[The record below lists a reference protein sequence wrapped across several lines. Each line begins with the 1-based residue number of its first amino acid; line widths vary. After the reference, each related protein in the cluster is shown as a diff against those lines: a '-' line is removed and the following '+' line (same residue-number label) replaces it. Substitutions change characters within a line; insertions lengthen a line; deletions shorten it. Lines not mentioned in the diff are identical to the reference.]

1 MSKSV
6 RIKGARENNLK
17 NIDVEIP
24 RDKLT
29 VITGVS
35 GSGKSSLA
43 FDVLYG
49 EGQRRFMESLSAYAR
64 SRIPLVKR
72 PDVDSVK
79 GLSPVLS
86 ISQAR
91 GIRNPRSTVGTLTEI
106 HTYLRLLFATIGI
119 PQCPY
124 CDNEIESKTPHQI
137 AEHIQSL
144 PEGTTIEILAP
155 FFKIY
160 GENWEYLID
169 EIRNHGCRNIR
180 LDSELKSTSDKL
192 KLDEEDDY
200 QIEGIVDKFTVNSDQ
215 TKEIVSSLIECLR
228 IGEGFVKL
236 NILNTEALA
245 SVPDEFYNSLSC
257 HEHHIL
263 AGDFLP
269 WYFSSNEGDSYCRTC
284 GGVGTHMSANP
295 ILMVANP
302 EKSLR
307 EGAIDRGSFNVDTS
321 TYKRLFNW
329 NYVMAYSMGEHY
341 GFSIDTPFKDLSEE
355 TKNKFFYGT
364 DGEKFELLRPPDEDR
379 AHENFGKQFS
389 FRGIVPRLDTWY
401 RKLCRERKQHDPG
414 YSWVEKRM
422 VESLCPDCRGTKLLP
437 QRLLVR
443 INDQTIHELGTL
455 PLDDLRI
462 LADRIKPPM
471 DKGHLAGPILEELK
485 KRLDLML
492 EIGLYYLS
500 LNRRADTISGGEL
513 QRTRLSTQIGS
524 ELMGMLVV
532 LDEPSIGLH
541 PRDGV
546 KIIDTLKK
554 LRDVGNTVIVVEH
567 DVDTMRA
574 ADHIIEMGP
583 GPGVHGG
590 TVVAQGLIEDIKNA
604 DDSVTGQYLRGTRK
618 IELPETRRKSNG
630 HSIKIFNAR
639 ENNLKQVDVELPLGL
654 FLCVSGVSGSGK
666 SSLVNE
672 ILYKKLHSVFRDR
685 RIIPGKHDLIEGIEH
700 LRDVRNIDQSPIGRS
715 SRSNPATYVG
725 FFDKIRGI
733 FAALPV
739 AQEKNYQMSEFSFN
753 QNSGGRCPECKGEG
767 IVTTQMQFMPDIESI
782 CPACKGT
789 RFTRE
794 ILEIKYKGRSI
805 ADVLDLTVEEA
816 IPFFEDVNLI
826 AHKLRTMNDLGLGY
840 IKLGQ
845 PSNQLSGGES
855 QRIKLAK
862 ELGKIKASRD
872 TLYIFD
878 EPTTGLHLADIQ
890 KLLDCLNRLVDHGN
904 SVLVIEHHMDV
915 IKSADYVIDLGPSG
929 GEEGGEIV
937 AVGTPEEVA
946 EVEASYTG
954 DFLKDVIR
962 SSSP

>member
-6 RIKGARENNLK
+6 RIKGARENNLQ
-17 NIDVEIP
+17 NISVEIP

-91 GIRNPRSTVGTLTEI
+91 GVRNPRSTVGTLTEI
-106 HTYLRLLFATIGI
+106 QTYLRLLFAAIGI
-119 PQCPY
+119 PHCPY
-124 CDNEIESKTPHQI
+124 CDTEIKSKTPHQI

-169 EIRNHGCRNIR
+169 IIRNHGCRNIR
-180 LDSELKSTSDKL
+180 LDDELKSTSDKL
-192 KLDEEDDY
+192 DLDEDEEY
-200 QIEGIVDKFTVNSDQ
+200 RIEGIVDKFTVNGDQ
-215 TKEIVSSLIECLR
+215 TKDIVASIIDCVR
-228 IGEGFVKL
+228 IGEGLVRL
-236 NILNTEALA
+236 NIQNPENLT
-245 SVPDEFYNSLSC
+245 SSPDSFYKHLSC
-257 HEHHIL
+257 PEHHIL

-269 WYFSSNEGDSYCRTC
+269 WYFSANEGDSWCHTC
-284 GGVGTHMSANP
+284 GGLGTHRTAIPTLMIVNP
-295 ILMVANP
+295 D
-302 EKSLR
+302 KSLR
-307 EGAIDRGSFNVDTS
+307 EGAIDRGSFNIDTS
-321 TYKRLFNW
+321 TFKRIINW
-329 NYVMAYSMGEHY
+329 RYVIAYSMGEHF
-341 GFSIDTPFKDLSEE
+341 GFSLDTPFKDLPEDIQ
-355 TKNKFFYGT
+355 NKFFYGT
-364 DGEKFELLRPPDEDR
+364 DGEKFKLLKPPDEKRD
-379 AHENFGKQFS
+379 HENFGKEFS
-389 FRGIVPRLDTWY
+389 FRGIVARLDAFY
-401 RKLCRERKQHDPG
+401 RKLCREGKQHDPG

-422 VESLCPDCRGTKLLP
+422 VESLCPDCKGTKLLP
-437 QRLLVR
+437 QRMLVR
-443 INDQTIHELGTL
+443 INDKNIHELASL
-455 PLDDLRI
+455 PLVDLRKFV
-462 LADRIKPPM
+462 DGIKPGK
-471 DKGHLAGPILEELK
+471 DKEQIAEPILEELK
-485 KRLDLML
+485 KRIDLML

-541 PRDGV
+541 PRDGKKV
-546 KIIDTLKK
+546 IDTLKK

-567 DVDTMRA
+567 DVDTMKA
-574 ADHIIEMGP
+574 ADNIIEMGP

-590 TVVAQGLIEDIKNA
+590 TVVAQGLIDDIMDTDN
-604 DDSVTGQYLRGTRK
+604 SITGQYLRGAKK
-618 IELPETRRKSNG
+618 ITIPEKRRKSNG
-630 HSIKIFNAR
+630 HSINIFSAR
-639 ENNLKQVDVELPLGL
+639 ENNLKKVDVELPLGL
-654 FLCVSGVSGSGK
+654 FLCITGVSGSGK
-666 SSLVNE
+666 SSLINE
-672 ILYKKLHSVFRDR
+672 VLYKKLHSIFRDR
-685 RIIPGKHDLIEGIEH
+685 RIIPGKHDLIEGIEN
-700 LRDVRNIDQSPIGRS
+700 LRDVRNIDQTPIGRS

-725 FFDKIRGI
+725 FSDKIREI
-733 FAALPV
+733 FANLP
-739 AQEKNYQMSEFSFN
+739 ASKEKNYEMSEFSFN

-767 IVTTQMQFMPDIESI
+767 IVTTEMQFMPDIESV
-782 CPACKGT
+782 CPACKGA
-789 RFTRE
+789 RFTKE
-794 ILEIKYKGRSI
+794 ILEIKFKDKSI

-826 AHKLRTMNDLGLGY
+826 HHKLKTMDELGLGY
-840 IKLGQ
+840 LKLGQ

-862 ELGKIKASRD
+862 ELGKIKASHD

-890 KLLDCLNRLVDHGN
+890 KLLDCLNRLVDQGN
-904 SVLVIEHHMDV
+904 TVLVIEHHLDV

-929 GEEGGEIV
+929 GDEGGEIV
-937 AVGTPEEVA
+937 AIGTPEEVSKVNRSFTGQYLKELLE
-946 EVEASYTG
+946 EV
-954 DFLKDVIR
+954 
-962 SSSP
+962 

>member
-6 RIKGARENNLK
+6 RIKGARENNLQ
-17 NIDVEIP
+17 NVDVDIP

-64 SRIPLVKR
+64 SRIPLVKK
-72 PDVDSVK
+72 PAVDSVK

-91 GIRNPRSTVGTLTEI
+91 GVRNPRSTVGTLTEI
-106 HTYLRLLFATIGI
+106 QTYLRLLFATIGV
-119 PQCPY
+119 PHCPY
-124 CDNEIESKTPHQI
+124 CDTEIKSKTPHQI

-144 PEGTTIEILAP
+144 PEGTTVEILAP

-169 EIRNHGCRNIR
+169 TIRNHGCRNIR
-180 LDSELKSTSDKL
+180 LDDELKSTSDKL
-192 KLDEEDDY
+192 DLDEDGDY
-200 QIEGIVDKFTVNSDQ
+200 RIEGIVDKFTVNGDQ
-215 TKEIVSSLIECLR
+215 TKDIVASIIECLR
-228 IGEGFVKL
+228 IGEGLLRL
-236 NILNTEALA
+236 NISNPENLTN
-245 SVPDEFYNSLSC
+245 SPDSFYRLLSC
-257 HEHHIL
+257 PEHHIL

-269 WYFSSNEGDSYCRTC
+269 WYFSANEGDSYCLTC
-284 GGVGTHMSANP
+284 GGLGTHRTAIPTLMIVNP
-295 ILMVANP
+295 D
-302 EKSLR
+302 KSLK
-307 EGAIDRGSFNVDTS
+307 EGAIDRGSFNIDTS
-321 TYKRLFNW
+321 TYKRLINW
-329 NYVMAYSMGEHY
+329 RYVMAYSMGEHF
-341 GFSIDTPFKDLSEE
+341 GFSLDTPFKDLPEE
-355 TKNKFFYGT
+355 IQNMFFYGT
-364 DGEKFELLRPPDEDR
+364 DGKKFKLIKPPDEERD
-379 AHENFGKQFS
+379 HENFGKEFS
-389 FRGIVPRLDTWY
+389 FRGIVPRLDAWY
-401 RKLCRERKQHDPG
+401 RKLCREGKQHDPG

-422 VESLCPDCRGTKLLP
+422 VESLCPDCKGTKLLS
-437 QRLLVR
+437 QRMLVR
-443 INDQTIHELGTL
+443 INDKNIHELASISL
-455 PLDDLRI
+455 EDLRKF
-462 LADRIKPPM
+462 ADEIQPGK
-471 DKGHLAGPILEELK
+471 DKEHLAGPILEELK

-492 EIGLYYLS
+492 DIGLYYLS

-541 PRDGV
+541 PRDGKRV
-546 KIIDTLKK
+546 IDTLKK

-567 DVDTMRA
+567 DVETMKA
-574 ADHIIEMGP
+574 ADNIIEMGP
-583 GPGVHGG
+583 GPGIHGG
-590 TVVAQGLIEDIKNA
+590 RVVAEGLIEDIMNT
-604 DDSVTGQYLRGTRK
+604 DSSITGQYLRGAKK
-618 IELPETRRKSNG
+618 IALPERRRKSNG
-630 HSIKIFNAR
+630 ESIKIHKAR
-639 ENNLKQVDVELPLGL
+639 ENNLKQVDIELPLGL
-654 FLCVSGVSGSGK
+654 FICITGVSGSGK
-666 SSLVNE
+666 SSLINE
-672 ILYKKLHSVFRDR
+672 VLYKKLHSVFRDR
-685 RIIPGKHDLIEGIEH
+685 RIIPGKHDLIEGIEN
-700 LRDVRNIDQSPIGRS
+700 LRDVRNIDQTPIGRS

-725 FFDKIRGI
+725 IFDKIREI
-733 FAALPV
+733 FADLP
-739 AQEKNYQMSEFSFN
+739 AAKEKNYEMSEFSFN

-767 IVTTQMQFMPDIESI
+767 IVTTEMQFMPDIESI
-782 CPACKGT
+782 CPACKGS
-789 RFTRE
+789 RFTKE
-794 ILEIKYKGRSI
+794 ILEVKYKDKSI
-805 ADVLDLTVEEA
+805 ADVLDMTVEEA

-826 AHKLRTMNDLGLGY
+826 HHKLETMNELGLGY
-840 IKLGQ
+840 LKLGQ

-929 GEEGGEIV
+929 GDEGGEIV

-946 EVEASYTG
+946 KVGRSFTGKYLKEVIEE
-954 DFLKDVIR
+954 V
-962 SSSP
+962 